1 MDTIDIRNLEKLA
14 LLIRDKSDE
23 LLARWREQVRELPS
37 ARHLDTPTLN
47 DDIPILIGEL
57 TYAFQMT
64 TDEQKLKKLL
74 EGTAPIHG
82 LQRFE
87 HDFDI
92 VEVVAEYNILRSCIY
107 DLAYDNGFKLQ
118 SNAFHILNHVFD
130 DAIGAAV
137 HAFATRQTLELQRR
151 RDEYLAFVVHDL
163 RTPLNAI
170 SLATKILES
179 SSAGENSTKTAQML
193 NILHRNGHRLET
205 LVEHVLRES
214 AYVQTE
220 KAELERRELDL
231 WPLVEGLIY
240 DLGPLA
246 KTGGTKLVNRIPKDL
261 IAYADAG
268 MLKRVFQN
276 LVANAIKHTPRGEVV
291 VDASQND
298 TGGVECRVSD
308 NGNGIPEDRLEKLFD
323 RADNQTKREKT
334 NGLGLPIVKTLVEA
348 HGGTVAVES
357 KEGMGSTFCFTLPA
371 KAKK

>member
-1 MDTIDIRNLEKLA
+1 MEKLA
-14 LLIRDKSDE
+14 ALIRDKSDE
-23 LLARWREQVRELPS
+23 LLARWREQVRRLPS
-37 ARHLDTPTLN
+37 ARHLDIPTLN

-74 EGTAPIHG
+74 DGTAPVHG

-107 DLAYDNGFKLQ
+107 DLAYDNSFKLQ
-118 SNAFHILNHVFD
+118 SKAFHILNHVFD
-130 DAIGAAV
+130 EAIGAAV

-179 SSAGENSTKTAQML
+179 ASSKENGAKTTQML
-193 NILHRNGHRLET
+193 TLLNRNVHRLET
-205 LVEHVLRES
+205 LVERVLRES
-214 AYVQTE
+214 AYVQMET
-220 KAELERRELDL
+220 AELERREFDL

-261 IAYADAG
+261 IVYADAA

-291 VDASQND
+291 IDASEND
-298 TGGVECRVSD
+298 TGGVKCRVSD
-308 NGNGIPEDRLEKLFD
+308 NGKGIPEDRLEKLFD
-323 RADNQTKREKT
+323 KADNQTKTEKT
-334 NGLGLPIVKTLVEA
+334 SGLGLPIVKTLVEA

-357 KEGMGSTFCFTLPA
+357 KEGTGSMFCFTLPA
-371 KAKK
+371 KRKK

>member
-1 MDTIDIRNLEKLA
+1 MTIDISDLEKLA
-14 LLIRDKSDE
+14 VLIRDKSDE
-23 LLARWREQVRELPS
+23 LLALWRAQVRQLPS

-74 EGTAPIHG
+74 EGSAPVHG

-107 DLAYDNGFKLQ
+107 DLAYENGFKLQ
-118 SNAFHILNHVFD
+118 NNAFHILNHVFD

-170 SLATKILES
+170 SLAAKILES
-179 SSAGENSTKTAQML
+179 ASAEENGAKTAQML
-193 NILHRNGHRLET
+193 SILHRNVNRLET

-220 KAELERRELDL
+220 TAELERREFDL

-291 VDASQND
+291 IDASKND
-298 TGGVECRVSD
+298 TGGIECRVSD
-308 NGNGIPEDRLEKLFD
+308 NGEGISEDRLEKLFD
-323 RADNQTKREKT
+323 RANNQTKKEKT
-334 NGLGLPIVKTLVEA
+334 SGLGLPIVKTLVEA

-357 KEGMGSTFCFTLPA
+357 KERMGSTFHFTLPA
-371 KAKK
+371 KAGK